1 MLREF
6 IKTLHKSTKR
16 NYVHRMLNEKA
27 KCMKIA
33 KNFSKSYWDGSKKYG
48 YGGYKYIEG
57 RWSKFALDLIKCYSL
72 NNDSNILD
80 IGCGKGYLLFEIK
93 KILPNVRIFGIDIS
107 QYAIKNSKIEIR
119 ENIFV
124 HDIKNKTK
132 FSDNYFDLSISLN
145 CLHNLQIFNLK
156 KAIDE
161 INRISKNSYIVVES
175 YRNEKELFNLQC
187 WALTCESFFDVQE
200 WQWIFK
206 KLNYKGDH
214 EFIFFE

>member
-57 RWSKFALDLIKCYSL
+57 RWSKFALDLIKCYRL

-119 ENIFV
+119 ENIFI

-132 FSDNYFDLSISLN
+132 FSDHYFDLSISLN

-161 INRISKNSYIVVES
+161 ISRISKNSYIVVES

-187 WALTCESFFDVQE
+187 WALTCESFFDVDE
-200 WQWIFK
+200 WQWMFK

>member
-57 RWSKFALDLIKCYSL
+57 RWSKLALDLIKCYRL
-72 NNDSNILD
+72 NNNSNILD

-132 FSDNYFDLSISLN
+132 FRDNYFDLSISLN

-187 WALTCESFFDVQE
+187 WALTCESFFHQKE
-200 WQWIFK
+200 WIWIYDHFRY
-206 KLNYKGDH
+206 NGDY
-214 EFIFFE
+214 EFIYFE

>member
-1 MLREF
+1 M
-6 IKTLHKSTKR
+6 
-16 NYVHRMLNEKA
+16 VNEKA

-33 KNFSKSYWDGSKKYG
+33 KNYSKSYWDGSKQYG

-57 RWSKFALDLIKCYSL
+57 RWSKFALDLIKCYRL
-72 NNDSNILD
+72 NNDSKILD

-119 ENIFV
+119 ENIFI

-132 FSDNYFDLSISLN
+132 FSDHYFDLSISLN

-161 INRISKNSYIVVES
+161 ISRISKNSYIVVES

-187 WALTCESFFDVQE
+187 WALTCESFFDVDE
-200 WQWIFK
+200 WQWMFK

>member
-16 NYVHRMLNEKA
+16 NYIHRMVNEKA

-57 RWSKFALDLIKCYSL
+57 RWSKLALDLIKCYRL

-119 ENIFV
+119 ENIFI

-132 FSDNYFDLSISLN
+132 FSDHYFDLSISLN

-187 WALTCESFFDVQE
+187 WALTCESFFDVDE
-200 WQWIFK
+200 WQWMFK

>member
-1 MLREF
+1 
-6 IKTLHKSTKR
+6 
-16 NYVHRMLNEKA
+16 MLNEKA

-33 KNFSKSYWDGSKKYG
+33 KNFSKSYWDGRKKYG

-57 RWSKFALDLIKCYSL
+57 RWSKFALDLIKYYRL
-72 NNDSNILD
+72 DNDSNILD

-119 ENIFV
+119 ENIFI

-132 FSDNYFDLSISLN
+132 FSDHYFDLSISLN

-161 INRISKNSYIVVES
+161 ISRISKNSYIVVES

-187 WALTCESFFDVQE
+187 WALTCESFFDVDE
-200 WQWIFK
+200 WQWMFK

>member
-16 NYVHRMLNEKA
+16 KYIPRMLNEKV
-27 KCMKIA
+27 KCMRIA

-57 RWSKFALDLIKCYSL
+57 RWSKFALDLIKCYRL

-119 ENIFV
+119 ENIF
-124 HDIKNKTK
+124 
-132 FSDNYFDLSISLN
+132 SDYLPGRSGKRKS
-145 CLHNLQIFNLK
+145 
-156 KAIDE
+156 
-161 INRISKNSYIVVES
+161 VE
-175 YRNEKELFNLQC
+175 L
-187 WALTCESFFDVQE
+187 LTTNIQKVKS
-200 WQWIFK
+200 
-206 KLNYKGDH
+206 
-214 EFIFFE
+214 